1 MKSVESAPPVRHGR
15 GLGLL
20 RRPTGGL
27 SPLWSVENVGTLLP
41 VLTYVAEVSLW
52 QRSER
57 RYVSNPPNSPRS
69 PRALFSFLFYFMS
82 PIGDFFFF
90 WCSLRSVFKKEPLFA
105 QLSFSF
111 LKTGVRL
118 SLSRGQSSPYKER
131 ENESFAPSRRRRRT
145 FGVVSRPFPQS
156 SCPSAKADP
165 HPGAHQGN
173 FLSGHP
179 DPLDAAGTNTT
190 PSPRPC
196 RFRCASLRL
205 DKTNVFFAVRQRRNT
220 TAYICTPN
228 GVFSEPVRHTPHPH
242 GTETDTKK
250 AASSSRQPENS

>member
-1 MKSVESAPPVRHGR
+1 MKSVESEPPVRHGR
-15 GLGLL
+15 GAAYAV
-20 RRPTGGL
+20 GGL

-131 ENESFAPSRRRRRT
+131 ENESLRPAAA
-145 FGVVSRPFPQS
+145 VV
-156 SCPSAKADP
+156 
-165 HPGAHQGN
+165 G
-173 FLSGHP
+173 LS
-179 DPLDAAGTNTT
+179 
-190 PSPRPC
+190 
-196 RFRCASLRL
+196 
-205 DKTNVFFAVRQRRNT
+205 V
-220 TAYICTPN
+220 
-228 GVFSEPVRHTPHPH
+228 
-242 GTETDTKK
+242 
-250 AASSSRQPENS
+250 